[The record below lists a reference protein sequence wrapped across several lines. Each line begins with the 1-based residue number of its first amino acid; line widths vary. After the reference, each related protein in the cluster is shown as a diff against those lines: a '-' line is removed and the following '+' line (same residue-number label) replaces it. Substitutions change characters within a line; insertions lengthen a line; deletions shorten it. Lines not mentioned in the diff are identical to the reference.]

1 MRKTSITRL
10 LTDTNHFSS
19 RGCGVH
25 LIINPKVLLK
35 PTAMKSILYATDYSM
50 ASVSAL
56 RYANSMSHTLKM
68 RLVLTHVYDLPT
80 VLGTQLQAPF
90 PDLRK
95 DTTDHEQK
103 KLFEFYEEYI
113 GENAVRPVEVVFEP
127 VENMSVLSGIISK
140 STDWHVSMIVVGM
153 KGESAIKDLVMG
165 STAKKLIDKA
175 PCPVLTVPADHR
187 FEQLTDLV
195 YATDFEV
202 EDLKAL
208 EKLVVLAK
216 AWNAHI
222 RVVHVTMDKEYAGA
236 SQMEWFREMVS
247 QKVDYDRIH
256 FEVVKSDNII
266 HSLRDY
272 SISQHAGMIAMLE
285 RIQKGA
291 TKKIFHRDLVK
302 QMASN
307 SRLPLLSFNERNL
320 QTLFF

>member
-1 MRKTSITRL
+1 
-10 LTDTNHFSS
+10 
-19 RGCGVH
+19 
-25 LIINPKVLLK
+25 
-35 PTAMKSILYATDYSM
+35 MKSILYATDYSL

-56 RYANSMSHTLKM
+56 RYANTLSHKLNM

-80 VLGTQLQAPF
+80 VLGTQLEAPF

-95 DTTDHEQK
+95 DATGHEQK
-103 KLFEFYEEYI
+103 KLTEFYDEYI
-113 GENAVRPVEVVFEP
+113 GEETVRPEEVVFEP

-140 STDWHVSMIVVGM
+140 ATDWHARMIVVGM
-153 KGESAIKDLVMG
+153 KGENALRDLVMG

-202 EDLKAL
+202 EDLRAL
-208 EKLVVLAK
+208 EKLVVLAR
-216 AWNAHI
+216 AWDANV
-222 RVVHVTMDKEYAGA
+222 RVVHVTMDKEYAGT
-236 SQMEWFREMVS
+236 SQMEWFKEMVR
-247 QKVDYDRIH
+247 QKVDYDRINY
-256 FEVVKSDNII
+256 EVLKSDDII

-272 SISQHAGMIAMLE
+272 SETQHAGMIAMLE

-291 TKKIFHRDLVK
+291 AKKLFHKDLVK